1 MSNKSNMPSPSS
13 RTSRGHTPTRG
24 FTPIRGFTLIELL
37 VVIAII
43 ALLIGILLPALA
55 GVRNAAKGAKTKAL
69 MASVQEAVTGSKL
82 DNGGALPGLF
92 SQAEMGSIDNGQA
105 GLTAMENIL
114 LDLAAGEGLIGRVD
128 QVEANGQDFGNPDLS
143 QAIKVG
149 VDTGDKTK
157 QYYVNPGLFGA
168 GAPALTLDK
177 GDLVNATND
186 GTGSIGQHSASPGG
200 GPGDFANTAD
210 TDNAEWSMPDLVDA
224 FGQPLLAWVK
234 DDYGPTTLDDT
245 DYNTARDD
253 FVREDSEDPAW
264 FYLNANAGYLATD
277 ALGEKLNPQFVVDP
291 AGKRGSLLGT
301 KDAGVAGFDDTALD
315 AFMAIYGNVA
325 YPDDPTK
332 TDKED
337 IFPTA
342 AIADVII
349 QSAGVDGVYFRRGDK
364 GANQDVGGEFKFGA
378 SFGSVG
384 DAKSMA
390 RGFDDIMTQSR

>member
-1 MSNKSNMPSPSS
+1 MTSKPSRTSPSS
-13 RTSRGHTPTRG
+13 RSLAS
-24 FTPIRGFTLIELL
+24 RGFTLIELL

-55 GVRNAAKGAKTKAL
+55 GVRNAAKGAKTKAML
-69 MASVQEAVTGSKL
+69 ASVQEGVSGSKL

-92 SQAEMGSIDNGQA
+92 TQAELGSVANGQA

-128 QVEANGQDFGNPDLS
+128 QVEANPAEFGNPDFNQL
-143 QAIKVG
+143 IKVG

-157 QYYVNPGLFGA
+157 QYYVNPGLFGG
-168 GAPALTLDK
+168 GAPVLTLDR

-186 GTGSIGQHSASPGG
+186 GTGSIGQHSRNPGS

-224 FGQPLLAWVK
+224 FGQPVLAWVK

-245 DYNTARDD
+245 DYDTARDD
-253 FVREDSEDPAW
+253 FVREDSTDPAW
-264 FYLNANAGYLATD
+264 FYLNANAGYLAAD
-277 ALGEKLNPQFVVDP
+277 ALGEKLNAQWADAASP
-291 AGKRGSLLGT
+291 KRGSMLGT
-301 KDAGVAGFDDTALD
+301 KDAGVADFDESALD

-332 TDKED
+332 NDKEN

-342 AIADVII
+342 SVADVII

-364 GANQDVGGEFKFGA
+364 GDNQDVNGMFRFGA
-378 SFGSVG
+378 SFGGVG
-384 DAKSMA
+384 DAKAISQ
-390 RGFDDIMTQSR
+390 GFDDILTQSR